1 MTSIFIKYI
10 IHILD
15 MRREGRW
22 DNKGTYVFYLQ
33 LVTDLFQLF
42 VYMIF
47 FLIICAYYGLPFHI
61 IRDLYLTYTNFKKRI
76 TQYLQ
81 YRRLTRML
89 DMYPNVEAEELA
101 DSDNV

>member
-1 MTSIFIKYI
+1 MVMSIFIKYI
-10 IHILD
+10 IHVLD

-33 LVTDLFQLF
+33 LITDLFQLF

-61 IRDLYLTYTNFKKRI
+61 VRDLYVTYSNFKKRI

-81 YRRLTRML
+81 YRRLTKL
-89 DMYPNVEAEELA
+89 LQT
-101 DSDNV
+101 